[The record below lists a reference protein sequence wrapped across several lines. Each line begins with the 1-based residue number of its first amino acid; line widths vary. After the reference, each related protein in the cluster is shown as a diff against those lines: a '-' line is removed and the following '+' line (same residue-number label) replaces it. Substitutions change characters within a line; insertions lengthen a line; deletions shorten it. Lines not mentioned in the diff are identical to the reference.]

1 MKKMFLLL
9 IFLNSCSFNSNNAY
23 WNESLNST
31 YEEINYDKDYT
42 IEEYKEVL
50 EMYNNKT
57 KIPDLN

>member
-9 IFLNSCSFNSNNAY
+9 LLLNSCSLNSNNAY
-23 WNESLNST
+23 WNENLNST

-42 IEEYKEVL
+42 IEEYKKAL
-50 EMYNNKT
+50 DMYSNKT